1 MSYVGP
7 PSRDEQILKA
17 ILGEGI
23 VDFEPQSRIEAL
35 LYRIY
40 EEGGVGGGG
49 AKLKG
54 YYDTVAEL
62 EAAHPTGEAG
72 DAYLVGNPSHI
83 YVWLETDQVWQDG
96 GAFSAVPG
104 PEGVGIASIEKTSTA
119 GLVDTYTVTYT
130 DGDTDTFTVTNGA
143 EGVGI
148 VSIEKTATVGLV
160 DTYTITLSDG
170 NTYDFTVTNGSG
182 GSGVPEGGTT
192 GQVLAKKSDADG
204 DVEWVNQSGGSDVS
218 SEIASLSTATS
229 ELASETTVLA
239 SENSTQNSQLGSL
252 SSENSTQAS
261 EINSLS
267 TENSTQS
274 SEISSLSQSMSELA
288 STVSSESTAQS
299 EVDSL
304 QNSSLASLSTE
315 NSTQTSELGS
325 LSTASSEMAS
335 EIAVIGSELDE
346 KQPMLTEGTGI
357 DIDQDNVISIDT
369 NIYADAP
376 LGVIMPYGGTTVPT
390 AWLECDG
397 SAVSR
402 TTYADLFAV
411 LGTKF
416 GPGDGSTTFNLPS
429 GDFGAQLYPAFD
441 GKYIIKAVKT
451 AVPVDFQT
459 ALDAIDAQLTA
470 NNQTAGVFDVPF
482 RFGCDNNGNYGYIL
496 TEGGADTVIPFKSGG
511 VPLSS
516 IAVTTMPTK
525 TTYTENENLDLTGIV
540 ITATFEDGV
549 TADIT
554 NACTFNPADGTQLT
568 TLGTITVDV
577 DYYGVSTSFN
587 VTCTSWDSNT
597 MANNS
602 WTAIQEHIAAG
613 TLPASFVGQTK
624 PITMGGNT
632 YNLQLA
638 RINDGTGTAGTY
650 YPNHTADFISVE
662 LMVAS
667 DAFTLKEVICHTLC
681 SLVIPSHG

>member
-83 YVWLETDQVWQDG
+83 YVWLEDDQEWQDG
-96 GAFSAVPG
+96 GAFTAVPG
-104 PEGVGIASIEKTSTA
+104 PDGVGILSIEKTATA

-130 DGDTDTFTVTNGA
+130 DGDTDTFTVTNGTD
-143 EGVGI
+143 GVGI

-204 DVEWVNQSGGSDVS
+204 DVEWVNPSGGSDVS
-218 SEIASLSTATS
+218 SEIASLSAATS

-304 QNSSLASLSTE
+304 QNSSLTSLSTE

-335 EIAVIGSELDE
+335 EIAVMGSELDE

-357 DIDQDNVISIDT
+357 DINQDNVISIDT

-411 LGTKF
+411 IGTKF

-451 AVPVDFQT
+451 AVPTDFQEALEEKQNITDNTLQTTSKTVPGAINEINSEILRTSTKVLPTYKGLTFIATKIGNMVSILLGGTANEDIPANQVLLNLTGPLQTIAPADIFVTMASVPGQRLILGSSTIYMAGPIPSGT
-459 ALDAIDAQLTA
+459 ALRGSVIYPAT
-470 NNQTAGVFDVPF
+470 NFD
-482 RFGCDNNGNYGYIL
+482 IL
-496 TEGGADTVIPFKSGG
+496 T
-511 VPLSS
+511 
-516 IAVTTMPTK
+516 
-525 TTYTENENLDLTGIV
+525 
-540 ITATFEDGV
+540 
-549 TADIT
+549 
-554 NACTFNPADGTQLT
+554 
-568 TLGTITVDV
+568 
-577 DYYGVSTSFN
+577 
-587 VTCTSWDSNT
+587 
-597 MANNS
+597 
-602 WTAIQEHIAAG
+602 
-613 TLPASFVGQTK
+613 
-624 PITMGGNT
+624 
-632 YNLQLA
+632 
-638 RINDGTGTAGTY
+638 
-650 YPNHTADFISVE
+650 
-662 LMVAS
+662 
-667 DAFTLKEVICHTLC
+667 
-681 SLVIPSHG
+681 

>member
-62 EAAHPTGEAG
+62 EAAHPTGDAG

-83 YVWLETDQVWQDG
+83 HTWLVDDQEWHDG
-96 GAFSAVPG
+96 GAFTAVPG
-104 PEGVGIASIEKTSTA
+104 PEGVGIASIEKTS
-119 GLVDTYTVTYT
+119 
-130 DGDTDTFTVTNGA
+130 
-143 EGVGI
+143 
-148 VSIEKTATVGLV
+148 TVGLV

-204 DVEWVNQSGGSDVS
+204 DVEWINQSDGSDVS
-218 SEIASLSTATS
+218 SEIASLSAATS

-252 SSENSTQAS
+252 SSENSTQ
-261 EINSLS
+261 
-267 TENSTQS
+267 T
-274 SEISSLSQSMSELA
+274 SEIS
-288 STVSSESTAQS
+288 
-299 EVDSL
+299 
-304 QNSSLASLSTE
+304 
-315 NSTQTSELGS
+315 S

-335 EIAVIGSELDE
+335 EVAELGSEVAE

-357 DIDQDNVISIDT
+357 DIDQDNVISLDP

-376 LGVIMPYGGTTVPT
+376 LGVIMPYGGTTVPA

-397 SAVSR
+397 TAVSR
-402 TTYADLFAV
+402 TTYSDLFAV

-429 GDFGAQLYPAFD
+429 GDFGAQLYPAFE
-441 GKYIIKAVKT
+441 GMYIIKAVKT
-451 AVPVDFQT
+451 AVPVDFET
-459 ALDAIDAQLTA
+459 ALEEKQ
-470 NNQTAGVFDVPF
+470 
-482 RFGCDNNGNYGYIL
+482 
-496 TEGGADTVIPFKSGG
+496 
-511 VPLSS
+511 
-516 IAVTTMPTK
+516 
-525 TTYTENENLDLTGIV
+525 
-540 ITATFEDGV
+540 
-549 TADIT
+549 DIT
-554 NACTFNPADGTQLT
+554 DTSQWNIHRKRPKKQLK
-568 TLGTITVDV
+568 D
-577 DYYGVSTSFN
+577 
-587 VTCTSWDSNT
+587 
-597 MANNS
+597 
-602 WTAIQEHIAAG
+602 
-613 TLPASFVGQTK
+613 
-624 PITMGGNT
+624 
-632 YNLQLA
+632 
-638 RINDGTGTAGTY
+638 
-650 YPNHTADFISVE
+650 
-662 LMVAS
+662 
-667 DAFTLKEVICHTLC
+667 
-681 SLVIPSHG
+681 

>member
-23 VDFEPQSRIEAL
+23 VEFEPQSRIEAL

-83 YVWLETDQVWQDG
+83 YVWLEDDQEWQDG

-104 PEGVGIASIEKTSTA
+104 PEGVGIVSIEKTATA

-130 DGDTDTFTVTNGA
+130 DGNTDTFTVTNGA
-143 EGVGI
+143 KGVGI
-148 VSIEKTATVGLV
+148 ISIEKTATAGLV

-204 DVEWVNQSGGSDVS
+204 DAEWVNQSGGSDVS
-218 SEIASLSTATS
+218 SEIASLSAATS

-304 QNSSLASLSTE
+304 QNSSLASLSAE

-335 EIAVIGSELDE
+335 EIAVMDSELDE

-411 LGTKF
+411 IGTKF

-451 AVPVDFQT
+451 AVPVDFEEALEEKQNITDNTLQT
-459 ALDAIDAQLTA
+459 TSKTVPGAINELNSGKVSVSVAGVGLISGA
-470 NNQTAGVFDVPF
+470 IEHPSAGVFAIIFDINGTNKSLLQF
-482 RFGCDNNGNYGYIL
+482 DNQNIQNYRSAD
-496 TEGGADTVIPFKSGG
+496 GGAT
-511 VPLSS
+511 
-516 IAVTTMPTK
+516 
-525 TTYTENENLDLTGIV
+525 
-540 ITATFEDGV
+540 
-549 TADIT
+549 
-554 NACTFNPADGTQLT
+554 
-568 TLGTITVDV
+568 
-577 DYYGVSTSFN
+577 
-587 VTCTSWDSNT
+587 W
-597 MANNS
+597 
-602 WTAIQEHIAAG
+602 
-613 TLPASFVGQTK
+613 
-624 PITMGGNT
+624 
-632 YNLQLA
+632 
-638 RINDGTGTAGTY
+638 
-650 YPNHTADFISVE
+650 
-662 LMVAS
+662 
-667 DAFTLKEVICHTLC
+667 
-681 SLVIPSHG
+681 SLVWSK

>member
-83 YVWLETDQVWQDG
+83 YTWLVDDQEWHDG
-96 GAFSAVPG
+96 GTFTAVPG
-104 PEGVGIASIEKTSTA
+104 PDGVGILSIEKTATA

-218 SEIASLSTATS
+218 SEIASLSAATS

-267 TENSTQS
+267 TENSTQ
-274 SEISSLSQSMSELA
+274 
-288 STVSSESTAQS
+288 
-299 EVDSL
+299 
-304 QNSSLASLSTE
+304 
-315 NSTQTSELGS
+315 TSELGS

-335 EIAVIGSELDE
+335 EIAVMGSELDE

-429 GDFGAQLYPAFD
+429 GDFGAQLYPAFE
-441 GKYIIKAVKT
+441 GMYIIKAVKT
-451 AVPVDFQT
+451 AVPVDFEQALEVKQNITDNTLQTTSKTVPGAINEINSKILRTSTKVLPTYKGLTFIATKIGNMVSILLGGTANEDIPANQVLLNLTGPLQTIAPADIFVTMASVPGQRLILGSSTIYMAGAIPSGT
-459 ALDAIDAQLTA
+459 ALRGSVIYPAT
-470 NNQTAGVFDVPF
+470 NFD
-482 RFGCDNNGNYGYIL
+482 IL
-496 TEGGADTVIPFKSGG
+496 T
-511 VPLSS
+511 
-516 IAVTTMPTK
+516 
-525 TTYTENENLDLTGIV
+525 
-540 ITATFEDGV
+540 
-549 TADIT
+549 
-554 NACTFNPADGTQLT
+554 
-568 TLGTITVDV
+568 
-577 DYYGVSTSFN
+577 
-587 VTCTSWDSNT
+587 
-597 MANNS
+597 
-602 WTAIQEHIAAG
+602 
-613 TLPASFVGQTK
+613 
-624 PITMGGNT
+624 
-632 YNLQLA
+632 
-638 RINDGTGTAGTY
+638 
-650 YPNHTADFISVE
+650 
-662 LMVAS
+662 
-667 DAFTLKEVICHTLC
+667 
-681 SLVIPSHG
+681 

>member
-83 YVWLETDQVWQDG
+83 YTWLVDDQEWHDG
-96 GAFSAVPG
+96 GAFTAVPG
-104 PEGVGIASIEKTSTA
+104 PEGVGIVSIDKTATV

-204 DVEWVNQSGGSDVS
+204 DVEWVNQSGGSDFS
-218 SEIASLSTATS
+218 SEIASLSAATS

-239 SENSTQNSQLGSL
+239 SEYSAQNSQLGSL
-252 SSENSTQAS
+252 SSENSAQT
-261 EINSLS
+261 
-267 TENSTQS
+267 
-274 SEISSLSQSMSELA
+274 SEIS
-288 STVSSESTAQS
+288 
-299 EVDSL
+299 
-304 QNSSLASLSTE
+304 
-315 NSTQTSELGS
+315 S

-335 EIAVIGSELDE
+335 EVAELGSEVAE

-357 DIDQDNVISIDT
+357 DIDQDNVISLDA

-376 LGVIMPYGGTTVPT
+376 LGVIMPYGGTTVPP

-402 TTYADLFAV
+402 TIYADLFAV

-429 GDFGAQLYPAFD
+429 GDFGAQLYPAFE
-441 GKYIIKAVKT
+441 GMYIIKAVKT
-451 AVPVDFQT
+451 AVPVDFEQALAAKQNITDNTLQTTDKTVPGAINEINSEILRTSTKVLPTYKGLTFIATKIGNMVSILLGGTANEDIPSNQVILNLTGPLQTIAPADIFVTMASVPGQRIILGSSTIYMAGAIPSGT
-459 ALDAIDAQLTA
+459 ALRGSVIYPAT
-470 NNQTAGVFDVPF
+470 NFD
-482 RFGCDNNGNYGYIL
+482 IL
-496 TEGGADTVIPFKSGG
+496 T
-511 VPLSS
+511 
-516 IAVTTMPTK
+516 
-525 TTYTENENLDLTGIV
+525 
-540 ITATFEDGV
+540 
-549 TADIT
+549 
-554 NACTFNPADGTQLT
+554 
-568 TLGTITVDV
+568 
-577 DYYGVSTSFN
+577 
-587 VTCTSWDSNT
+587 
-597 MANNS
+597 
-602 WTAIQEHIAAG
+602 
-613 TLPASFVGQTK
+613 
-624 PITMGGNT
+624 
-632 YNLQLA
+632 
-638 RINDGTGTAGTY
+638 
-650 YPNHTADFISVE
+650 
-662 LMVAS
+662 
-667 DAFTLKEVICHTLC
+667 
-681 SLVIPSHG
+681 

>member
-23 VDFEPQSRIEAL
+23 VEFEPQSRIEAL

-54 YYDTVAEL
+54 YYDTVTEL

-83 YVWLETDQVWQDG
+83 YTWLVDDQEWHDG

-104 PEGVGIASIEKTSTA
+104 PEGVGIASIEKTDTV

-261 EINSLS
+261 EIS
-267 TENSTQS
+267 
-274 SEISSLSQSMSELA
+274 
-288 STVSSESTAQS
+288 
-299 EVDSL
+299 
-304 QNSSLASLSTE
+304 
-315 NSTQTSELGS
+315 S

-335 EIAVIGSELDE
+335 EVAELGSEVAE

-357 DIDQDNVISIDT
+357 DIDQDNVISLDA

-411 LGTKF
+411 IGTKF

-429 GDFGAQLYPAFD
+429 GDFGARLYPAFE
-441 GKYIIKAVKT
+441 GMYIIKAVKT
-451 AVPVDFQT
+451 AVPADFAE
-459 ALDAIDAQLTA
+459 ALEEKQDITDDDLETTSKTIVGAINEL
-470 NNQTAGVFDVPF
+470 
-482 RFGCDNNGNYGYIL
+482 RSIM
-496 TEGGADTVIPFKSGG
+496 IPTSLESASWSKVKSTIQDGTFSMYAHVG
-511 VPLSS
+511 D
-516 IAVTTMPTK
+516 TK
-525 TTYTENENLDLTGIV
+525 TFEMNGKTYHAEV
-540 ITATFEDGV
+540 VA
-549 TADIT
+549 
-554 NACTFNPADGTQLT
+554 
-568 TLGTITVDV
+568 
-577 DYYGVSTSFN
+577 
-587 VTCTSWDSNT
+587 
-597 MANNS
+597 
-602 WTAIQEHIAAG
+602 
-613 TLPASFVGQTK
+613 
-624 PITMGGNT
+624 
-632 YNLQLA
+632 
-638 RINDGTGTAGTY
+638 INDGTGDAASW
-650 YPNHTADFISVE
+650 YPNKTVDFICKE
-662 LMVAS
+662 LYETAYQYNSSATNTGGFPSSALRGTLINTLYPLLPSDLKDVIIEKSHSYITSTDGTMGTDSTKLWLPTHYEIAGATDQYAPGETAS
-667 DAFTLKEVICHTLC
+667 NNKAYTLASKIKNLNGQSSAYTWWLGSLFSYDAARFWFVSTTGTLGGLNANYTYGVPVCFRI
-681 SLVIPSHG
+681 G

>member
-7 PSRDEQILKA
+7 PSREEQILKA

-23 VDFEPQSRIEAL
+23 VNFEPQSRIEAL

-49 AKLKG
+49 SKLKG

-83 YVWLETDQVWQDG
+83 YTWLVDDQEWHDG

-130 DGDTDTFTVTNGA
+130 DGDTDTFSVTNGA

-204 DVEWVNQSGGSDVS
+204 DVEWINQSGGSDVS
-218 SEIASLSTATS
+218 SEIASLSSATS
-229 ELASETTVLA
+229 ELASETAVLA
-239 SENSTQNSQLGSL
+239 S
-252 SSENSTQAS
+252 
-261 EINSLS
+261 
-267 TENSTQS
+267 ENSTQS

-288 STVSSESTAQS
+288 STVSSESIAQS

-315 NSTQTSELGS
+315 NSTQTSELAS
-325 LSTASSEMAS
+325 LSTASSELAS
-335 EIAVIGSELDE
+335 EVTVLGSEVAE
-346 KQPMLTEGTGI
+346 KQPMLTEGAGI
-357 DIDQDNVISIDT
+357 DIDQDNVISLDT
-369 NIYADAP
+369 DVYADAP

-429 GDFGAQLYPAFD
+429 GDFGAQLYPAFE
-441 GKYIIKAVKT
+441 GTYIIKAVKT
-451 AVPVDFQT
+451 AVPADFAE
-459 ALDAIDAQLTA
+459 ALEEKQDITDDALKTTSKTI
-470 NNQTAGVFDVPF
+470 V
-482 RFGCDNNGNYGYIL
+482 
-496 TEGGADTVIPFKSGG
+496 GAINELRSIMIPTSLESASWSKVKSTIQDGTFSMYAHVG
-511 VPLSS
+511 D
-516 IAVTTMPTK
+516 TK
-525 TTYTENENLDLTGIV
+525 TFEMNGKTYHAEV
-540 ITATFEDGV
+540 VA
-549 TADIT
+549 
-554 NACTFNPADGTQLT
+554 
-568 TLGTITVDV
+568 
-577 DYYGVSTSFN
+577 
-587 VTCTSWDSNT
+587 
-597 MANNS
+597 
-602 WTAIQEHIAAG
+602 
-613 TLPASFVGQTK
+613 
-624 PITMGGNT
+624 
-632 YNLQLA
+632 
-638 RINDGTGTAGTY
+638 INDGTGDAASWYPDRTVDFICKELYETAYQYNSSATNTGGFPSSALRGTLENTL
-650 YPNHTADFISVE
+650 YPLLPSDLKDVIVAKSHSYITSTDGTMGTDSTKLWLPTQYEISGAAATYAPGETASNNKAYALASKIKNRNGQSSASAWWLGSLYSSSAADFWVVNTYGNLGNANASVTRG
-662 LMVAS
+662 VPVC
-667 DAFTLKEVICHTLC
+667 FRI
-681 SLVIPSHG
+681 G